1 MDLLVAE
8 ELRFVHAMPGRV
20 RLHLPG
26 RTSQGLRHAEVQLR
40 QVPGVRS
47 AQANPLTGNVLVH
60 FDPIATDEV
69 AVRHAASAPVVAA
82 GPDDDEQ
89 ALALP
94 PVLRER
100 HGSTT
105 RARIVVRGL
114 DRDPALARRVVE
126 RLEHRPGVQRV
137 TASPLTGRVLVEF
150 AEPETTVGDLL
161 SDVTDLELPA
171 LPGEDWP
178 THPLESG
185 PLVRNATRGVAAALG
200 LSLLAGRRLFG
211 AEGPPVRTAGP
222 VVVAGTIGLLQG
234 FPAALTGLRRL
245 LGPNVVDA
253 GLGAAGV
260 VSLTLAGSPLGLALG
275 GLQAARLFT
284 EIRAR
289 RAAWRRYEESG
300 ERHASVQPD
309 AVIYLESGDRAPLAA
324 KVREGIGVAVSRDGL
339 PMAVTRGSTISAGAP
354 IYGGPFVLE
363 LGSGDPFTPQPRPS
377 PIAPSVH
384 NRYLRA
390 MEPLS
395 LAYAVA
401 TGLLTRS
408 PARAF
413 AALLLVNP
421 LPAVVGREAAN
432 AGASARVLR
441 SGVTVVGTRPDRPVR
456 LPDLLLLD
464 GPRVLTDGFE
474 LAAVV
479 PLVGSIGAADI
490 RVRAETIAA
499 ASDSPW
505 HGAFPATRSVPATD
519 GTFDG
524 RTATAVV
531 EGVGYTLGPVGDSDQ
546 VPAAVRL
553 RHRGDYLLLLHRE
566 HEPRPL
572 GMLALRP
579 RLAPGAEDLGR
590 VCRHHRVEIGLLAG
604 SNPITAR
611 SVAER
616 AGVPLLDHD
625 DLVETIRA
633 RQATG
638 MVVAVV
644 SDTAEA
650 AAAFAACDLAI
661 GLTPGGAHLPA
672 RTDLLAPDLGAIA
685 AVVEAGAHREAAIR
699 DAVAFS
705 AVGNAVGAVWG
716 LWGRPGIGRTGYAA
730 YLAAFG
736 ALASGWAR
744 LRGGDRPIPAASAIA
759 DPHPERW
766 SRQSAATVL
775 RAFESTEAG
784 LTSAQA
790 AERRQVVT
798 PVARRNRVLI
808 ALIDQLRSP
817 LTAILAAGA
826 GLSLIL
832 GAPADV
838 VMIGAMVVANAA
850 AGAWQE
856 SRAHEAAEA
865 LARLGTVTTR
875 VLRDGQ
881 AVVVPGDQLVP
892 GDVMLLVAG
901 DRVAADARLLE
912 AHGLEVDE
920 ASLTGESLPVSKTL
934 DGPAD
939 GSRILLEGSDVV
951 AGTGRAVVVAV
962 GRETRMGAIAAVL
975 AIEETGPSPLDTRLN
990 RMLRQVLPVA
1000 AAGGGIVVGSGLVRG
1015 GSPLSHLA
1023 VGASIAIAAIPEG
1036 LPLLARIGEAAVARR
1051 LSRRRA
1057 LVHRLAAV
1065 EALGRV
1071 DVACTDKTGTLTE
1084 GRLKLRLAA
1093 DFSQEISLPGMLPTN
1108 LRRMLLT
1115 AVLAGPHPDAL
1126 DAAADR
1132 TDVAVIQ
1139 GAQEAGLGD
1148 ETRREREAHLPFD
1161 SAKSFHA
1168 AVVQGRL
1175 CLEGAAE
1182 VLVPRCDRVR
1192 RDGDEY
1198 PLDNAGRDA
1207 LLAHA
1212 GRLAERGLRVLMVAE
1227 GPANTPMD
1235 NPQGLVALGFLG
1247 LSDPLRPTVA
1257 AAVLRCHNAGVRV
1270 IMITGDHPATARAIA
1285 GEAGLPTEDHR
1296 VLTGVDL
1303 AGFDDAELDRRLEH
1317 VTIVAR
1323 ATPMDKLRIVQ
1334 GLQRLG
1340 HTVAMT
1346 GDGINDGPAL
1356 RLADVGVAMGRGGT
1370 EVARQAADVVLTDDD
1385 FSTLVEALVEGR
1397 SFWRN
1402 LRRALGLLLGGN
1414 LGELGL
1420 QVGVSLLGLAAP
1432 LTSRQILAV
1441 NLITDVLPALSV
1453 ALQQPEHHN
1462 LSGLAREGTSALGT
1476 PLRTDIL
1483 RRGTATAVPSLAAH
1497 LIALRLGGLPL
1508 ARTVAFA
1515 SIITTQLAQTL
1526 DVGRG
1531 EGGVSRSVLGAVI
1544 GSTGLLVAT
1553 CAVRPLRDFLMLG
1566 MPGPLGLVLVG
1577 AATIASLLMSRGLAF
1592 PESRRISHAGA
1603 LHPARSTEGSA

>member
-1 MDLLVAE
+1 M
-8 ELRFVHAMPGRV
+8 
-20 RLHLPG
+20 
-26 RTSQGLRHAEVQLR
+26 
-40 QVPGVRS
+40 
-47 AQANPLTGNVLVH
+47 
-60 FDPIATDEV
+60 
-69 AVRHAASAPVVAA
+69 
-82 GPDDDEQ
+82 
-89 ALALP
+89 
-94 PVLRER
+94 
-100 HGSTT
+100 
-105 RARIVVRGL
+105 
-114 DRDPALARRVVE
+114 
-126 RLEHRPGVQRV
+126 
-137 TASPLTGRVLVEF
+137 
-150 AEPETTVGDLL
+150 
-161 SDVTDLELPA
+161 
-171 LPGEDWP
+171 
-178 THPLESG
+178 
-185 PLVRNATRGVAAALG
+185 
-200 LSLLAGRRLFG
+200 
-211 AEGPPVRTAGP
+211 
-222 VVVAGTIGLLQG
+222 
-234 FPAALTGLRRL
+234 
-245 LGPNVVDA
+245 
-253 GLGAAGV
+253 
-260 VSLTLAGSPLGLALG
+260 
-275 GLQAARLFT
+275 
-284 EIRAR
+284 
-289 RAAWRRYEESG
+289 
-300 ERHASVQPD
+300 
-309 AVIYLESGDRAPLAA
+309 
-324 KVREGIGVAVSRDGL
+324 
-339 PMAVTRGSTISAGAP
+339 
-354 IYGGPFVLE
+354 
-363 LGSGDPFTPQPRPS
+363 
-377 PIAPSVH
+377 
-384 NRYLRA
+384 
-390 MEPLS
+390 
-395 LAYAVA
+395 A

-421 LPAVVGREAAN
+421 LPAVVGTDAAN

-456 LPDLLLLD
+456 LPGLLLLD

-474 LAAVV
+474 LAGVV
-479 PLVGSIGAADI
+479 PLAERIGTDDI
-490 RVRAETIAA
+490 RALAEMIAA
-499 ASDSPW
+499 ASGSPW
-505 HGAFPATRSVPATD
+505 HAAFPATGGVPATD

-531 EGVGYTLGPVGDSDQ
+531 EGVGYTLGPVEDLDQ
-546 VPAAVRL
+546 LPAAVRL
-553 RHRGDYLLLLHRE
+553 THRGDHLLVLYRE

-572 GMLALRP
+572 GLLALRP
-579 RLAPGAEDLGR
+579 RLAPGAADLGR
-590 VCRHHRVEIGLLAG
+590 VCLRHGVEIALLAG
-604 SNPITAR
+604 SNPVTAR
-611 SVAER
+611 GVAQR

-625 DLVETIRA
+625 DLVETVRA
-633 RQATG
+633 RQAKG

-650 AAAFAACDLAI
+650 AAAFAGCDLAI
-661 GLTPGGAHLPA
+661 GLTPGGGHLPA
-672 RTDLLAPDLGAIA
+672 RADLLAPDLGAVA
-685 AVVEAGAHREAAIR
+685 AVVEAGAYREAAVR
-699 DAVAFS
+699 DAVTLS

-716 LWGRPGIGRTGYAA
+716 FWGRPGVGRTGYAA
-730 YLAAFG
+730 YLATFG
-736 ALASGWAR
+736 ALAAGWAR
-744 LRGGDRPIPAASAIA
+744 LRGGDRPISAASGIV
-759 DPHPERW
+759 DPNPERW
-766 SRQSAATVL
+766 SRHSAAAVL
-775 RAFESTEAG
+775 QTFDSTEAG

-790 AERRQVVT
+790 AERRQVVV
-798 PVARRNRVLI
+798 PVARRNRVLT
-808 ALIDQLRSP
+808 AVIDQLRSP
-817 LTAILAAGA
+817 LTGILAAGA
-826 GLSLIL
+826 GISLIL

-865 LARLGTVTTR
+865 LARMGTVTTR

-881 AVVVPGDQLVP
+881 AVVVPGDELVP

-920 ASLTGESLPVSKTL
+920 ASLTGESLPVSKAL

-939 GSRILLEGSDVV
+939 GSRVVLEGSDVV
-951 AGTGRAVVVAV
+951 AGTGRAIVVAV

-975 AIEETGPSPLDTRLN
+975 ATEETGPSPLDIRLN

-1000 AAGGGIVVGSGLVRG
+1000 AAGGSIVVGSGLVRG
-1015 GSPLSHLA
+1015 GSPLPHLA

-1093 DFSQEISLPGMLPTN
+1093 DFTQEISLPGTLPAD

-1148 ETRREREAHLPFD
+1148 EIRMEREAHLPFD
-1161 SAKSFHA
+1161 SARSFHA
-1168 AVVQGRL
+1168 AVVRGRL
-1175 CLEGAAE
+1175 CIEGAAE
-1182 VLVPRCDRVR
+1182 VLVPRCNWVR
-1192 RDGDEY
+1192 RDGEDYALDE
-1198 PLDNAGRDA
+1198 AGRDV

-1212 GRLAERGLRVLMVAE
+1212 GSLAERGLRVLMVAE
-1227 GPANTPMD
+1227 GSPDAPMD
-1235 NPQGLVALGFLG
+1235 DPRRLVALGFLG

-1285 GEAGLPTEDHR
+1285 DEAGLPTDDHR
-1296 VLTGVDL
+1296 VLTGVEV
-1303 AGFDDAELDRRLEH
+1303 AGFDNAELDRRLEH
-1317 VTIVAR
+1317 ATIIAR
-1323 ATPMDKLRIVQ
+1323 ATPLDKLRIVQ

-1346 GDGINDGPAL
+1346 GDGVNDGPAL

-1476 PLRTDIL
+1476 PLRNDIL

-1553 CAVRPLRDFLMLG
+1553 CAVRPLRDFLVLG

-1577 AATIASLLMSRGLAF
+1577 AATLASLLLSRGLAF
-1592 PESRRISHAGA
+1592 PELEPLGHAGA
-1603 LHPARSTEGSA
+1603 LHSVWPTEGSA